1 MSRRP
6 PRIASLVLSFVAVL
20 MLLAGCG
27 GQAQEVRDG
36 DRYADRVNR
45 VQQRFERDL
54 QAVRKTVA
62 GAEDRSDV
70 ERVARRLSQRIN
82 AVEEQLGEIRPPA
95 VVADA
100 HHELVAAF
108 ARWRAPVDAFRRAL
122 RDRDV
127 DATLQAKARFD
138 NETAAVEERVND
150 ARRKIN
156 DGLRKLAD

>member
-6 PRIASLVLSFVAVL
+6 SRIASLCASLVAT
-20 MLLAGCG
+20 LLILTGCG

-54 QAVRKTVA
+54 QAVRKSVA
-62 GAEDRSDV
+62 GAEDRADV
-70 ERVARRLSQRIN
+70 QRVARRLSQRIN
-82 AVEEQLGEIRPPA
+82 AVEQQLGAIEPPE

-100 HHELVAAF
+100 HRRLVDAF

-127 DATLQAKARFD
+127 DATLQAKATFD
-138 NETAAVEERVND
+138 TETAAVEERVND
-150 ARRKIN
+150 ARSRIN
-156 DGLRKLAD
+156 EGLRKLAD